1 MRGIDMNLD
10 RKIEFAINL
19 LKSIP
24 TDDGPIEVCYSGGK
38 DSDVILELAKMAG
51 INYRAIYKNTTI
63 DPRGTIQHVREMG
76 VEVVQPKENFLNIVR
91 RKGMPSRF
99 SRFCCEILKEYPI
112 LPRAIVGIRRS
123 ESAKRA
129 KLYKEPEQCRV
140 YSNKAKVRQ
149 YMPILEWSNEDVKE
163 FIEERKIK
171 CAPVYYDK
179 DGNFNVNRRLGCVGC
194 PLASRK
200 NRRADYL
207 ENPKML
213 LAQVKAM
220 QDYYDKKV
228 AAGVVS
234 ATMETC
240 NRNAWV
246 YFYATLFYDT
256 IAEFKDK
263 CTNLLFDFDIEAY
276 MKGYFKI

>member
-1 MRGIDMNLD
+1 MTLD
-10 RKIEFAINL
+10 RKIDAAIKL
-19 LKSIP
+19 LRSIP

-63 DPRGTIQHVREMG
+63 DPRGTMQHVREMG
-76 VEVVQPKENFLNIVR
+76 VEVVQPKENFLNLVR

-99 SRFCCEILKEYPI
+99 ARFCCKILKEYPI
-112 LPRAIVGIRRS
+112 LPRAVLGIRRD
-123 ESAKRA
+123 ESRKRA
-129 KLYKEPEQCRV
+129 ERYKEPELCKV
-140 YSNKAKVRQ
+140 YSGGAKVRQ
-149 YMPILEWSNEDVKE
+149 YLPILEWSNDDVKE
-163 FIEERKIK
+163 FIERREIK
-171 CAPVYYDK
+171 CAPVYYDENGEF
-179 DGNFNVNRRLGCVGC
+179 DVNRRLGCVGC
-194 PLASRK
+194 PLASRW

-213 LAQVKAM
+213 LAQVKAL
-220 QDYYDKKV
+220 QDYYDKRA
-228 AAGVVS
+228 AAGVAS
-234 ATMETC
+234 ATIETC

-246 YFYATLFYDT
+246 FFYATLFYDT

-276 MKGYFKI
+276 MKDYFKI

>member
-1 MRGIDMNLD
+1 MTLD
-10 RKIEFAINL
+10 RKIDAAIKL
-19 LKSIP
+19 LQSIP

-63 DPRGTIQHVREMG
+63 DPRGTLQHVREMG
-76 VEVVQPKENFLNIVR
+76 VEIVQPKEDFLSIVR

-112 LPRAIVGIRRS
+112 LPRAVLGTRRD
-123 ESAKRA
+123 ESRKRA
-129 KLYKEPEQCRV
+129 ERYKDPELCRV
-140 YSNKAKVRQ
+140 YSDGMKVRQ
-149 YMPILEWSNEDVKE
+149 YLPILEWTNDDVKE
-163 FIEERKIK
+163 FIDRRNIK
-171 CAPVYYDK
+171 CAPVYYDENGVF
-179 DGNFNVNRRLGCVGC
+179 DVNRRLGCIGC

-200 NRRADYL
+200 KRREAYL

-213 LAQVKAM
+213 LAQVKAL
-220 QDYYDKKV
+220 QDYYDKRVSTGV
-228 AAGVVS
+228 AS
-234 ATMETC
+234 ATIETC

-246 YFYATLFYDT
+246 FFYATIFYDT
-256 IAEFKDK
+256 IAQFKDK

-276 MKGYFKI
+276 MKDYFKI

>member
-1 MRGIDMNLD
+1 MNLD

-51 INYRAIYKNTTI
+51 INYRAIYRNTTI

-76 VEVVQPKENFLNIVR
+76 VEVVQPQQNFLNIIR

-99 SRFCCEILKEYPI
+99 ARFCCEILKEYSI
-112 LPRAIVGIRRS
+112 LPRAVVGIRKC
-123 ESAKRA
+123 ESRKRMER
-129 KLYKEPEQCRV
+129 YKEPESCRV
-140 YSNKAKVRQ
+140 YSGGKKVRQ
-149 YMPILEWSNEDVKE
+149 YLPILDWTNDDVKE
-163 FIEERKIK
+163 FIEQRKIK

-179 DGNFNVNRRLGCVGC
+179 DGNFDVNRRLGCIGC

-200 NRRADYL
+200 IRREAYL

-213 LAQVKAM
+213 LAQVKAL

-228 AAGVVS
+228 AAGVAT

-246 YFYATLFYDT
+246 FFYATLFYDT

-263 CTNLLFDFDIEAY
+263 CTDLLFDFDIEAY
-276 MKGYFKI
+276 MKDYFKI

>member
-1 MRGIDMNLD
+1 MDLD

-63 DPRGTIQHVREMG
+63 DPPGTIQHVREMG
-76 VEVVQPKENFLNIVR
+76 VEVVQPKENFLSIVR

-112 LPRAIVGIRRS
+112 QPRAIVGIRKC
-123 ESAKRA
+123 ESRKRMER
-129 KLYKEPEQCRV
+129 YKEPEFCRM
-140 YSNKAKVRQ
+140 YSGGKKVRQ
-149 YMPILEWSNEDVKE
+149 YLPILEWSNDDVKE
-163 FIEERKIK
+163 FIEQRKIK
-171 CAPVYYDK
+171 CAPIYYDK
-179 DGNFNVNRRLGCVGC
+179 DGNFDVNRRLGCIGC
-194 PLASRK
+194 PLASK
-200 NRRADYL
+200 NLRREEYK

-213 LAQVKAM
+213 LAQVKAL
-220 QDYYDKKV
+220 QDYYNKKIEK
-228 AAGVVS
+228 GHINP
-234 ATMETC
+234 TMEIC

-246 YFYATLFYDT
+246 FFYATLFYDK
-256 IAEFKDK
+256 IAEFEGK

-276 MKGYFKI
+276 MRDYFKI

>member
-1 MRGIDMNLD
+1 MDLD

-76 VEVVQPKENFLNIVR
+76 VEVVQPKENFLNLVR

-99 SRFCCEILKEYPI
+99 SRFCCEILKEYAI
-112 LPRAIVGIRRS
+112 LPRAIVGVRRC

-140 YSNKAKVRQ
+140 YSNKVKVRQ
-149 YMPILEWSNEDVKE
+149 YLPILEWSNEDVAE
-163 FIEERKIK
+163 FIKRRNIK
-171 CAPVYYDK
+171 CAPIYYDENGK
-179 DGNFNVNRRLGCVGC
+179 FDVNRRLGCVGC
-194 PLASRK
+194 PLASKNIRRK
-200 NRRADYL
+200 EFLD
-207 ENPKML
+207 NPKML
-213 LAQVKAM
+213 LAQVKAL
-220 QDYYDKKV
+220 QVYYNKKI
-228 AAGVVS
+228 ANGTTSPTIEA
-234 ATMETC
+234 C
-240 NRNAWV
+240 DRNAWV
-246 YFYATLFYDT
+246 FFYATLFYDT
-256 IAEFKDK
+256 FAEFKDK
-263 CTNLLFDFDIEAY
+263 CTNLLFDFDIEHY
-276 MKGYFKI
+276 MRDYFKI

>member
-1 MRGIDMNLD
+1 MTLD
-10 RKIEFAINL
+10 RKIDAAIKL
-19 LKSIP
+19 LQSIP

-63 DPRGTIQHVREMG
+63 DPRGTLQHVREMG
-76 VEVVQPKENFLNIVR
+76 VEIVQPKENFLSIVR

-99 SRFCCEILKEYPI
+99 NRFCCGILKEYAI
-112 LPRAIVGIRRS
+112 LPRAVLGIRRD
-123 ESAKRA
+123 ESRKRA
-129 KLYKEPEQCRV
+129 ERYKDPEQCRV
-140 YSNKAKVRQ
+140 YSDGMKVRQ
-149 YMPILEWSNEDVKE
+149 YLPILEWTNDDVKE
-163 FIEERKIK
+163 FIDRRNIK
-171 CAPVYYDK
+171 CAPVYYDENGVF
-179 DGNFNVNRRLGCVGC
+179 DVNRRLGCIGC

-200 NRRADYL
+200 KRREAYL

-228 AAGVVS
+228 AAGVVT

-246 YFYATLFYDT
+246 FCYATLFYDT

-263 CTNLLFDFDIEAY
+263 CTNLLFDFDIEQY
-276 MKGYFKI
+276 MRDYFKI

>member
-1 MRGIDMNLD
+1 MTLD
-10 RKIEFAINL
+10 RKIDAAIKL
-19 LKSIP
+19 LQSIP

-76 VEVVQPKENFLNIVR
+76 VEVIQPQQNFLNIIR

-99 SRFCCEILKEYPI
+99 ARFCCELLKEYPI
-112 LPRAIVGIRRS
+112 LPRAVMGIRKC
-123 ESAKRA
+123 ESRKRMER
-129 KLYKEPEQCRV
+129 YKEPEQCRT
-140 YSNKAKVRQ
+140 YSGGKKVRQ
-149 YMPILEWSNEDVKE
+149 YLPILDWTNDDVKE
-163 FIEERKIK
+163 FIEQRKIK

-179 DGNFNVNRRLGCVGC
+179 DGNFNVNRRLGCIGC
-194 PLASRK
+194 PLANK
-200 NRRADYL
+200 KARRAEYL

-213 LAQVKAM
+213 LAQVKAL
-220 QDYYDKKV
+220 QDYYDEKV
-228 AAGVVS
+228 AAGVVT

-256 IAEFKDK
+256 IDEFKDK

-276 MKGYFKI
+276 MKDYFKI

>member
-1 MRGIDMNLD
+1 MDLD
-10 RKIEFAINL
+10 RKIEFAIKL

-38 DSDVILELAKMAG
+38 DSDVILELAKMSG

-76 VEVVQPKENFLNIVR
+76 VEVVQPKENFLDLVR

-99 SRFCCEILKEYPI
+99 NRFCCEILKEYAI

-149 YMPILEWSNEDVKE
+149 YLPILEWSNEDVAE
-163 FIEERKIK
+163 FIKRRNIK
-171 CAPVYYDK
+171 CAPVYYDE
-179 DGNFNVNRRLGCVGC
+179 DGKFDVNRRLGCIGC
-194 PLASRK
+194 PLASKNIRRK
-200 NRRADYL
+200 EFLD
-207 ENPKML
+207 NPKML
-213 LAQVKAM
+213 LAQVKAF
-220 QDYYDKKV
+220 QDYYNKKIV
-228 AAGVVS
+228 NRTTTS
-234 ATMETC
+234 TMEVC
-240 NRNAWV
+240 GRNAWV
-246 YFYATLFYDT
+246 FFYATLFYDT
-256 IAEFKDK
+256 FAMFKDK

-276 MKGYFKI
+276 MKDYFKI

>member
-1 MRGIDMNLD
+1 MDLD

-24 TDDGPIEVCYSGGK
+24 TDEGPIEVCYSGGK

-63 DPRGTIQHVREMG
+63 DPRGTMQHVREMG
-76 VEVVQPKENFLNIVR
+76 VEVVHPKENFLSLVR

-112 LPRAIVGIRRS
+112 LPREVLGIRRD
-123 ESAKRA
+123 ESRKRA
-129 KLYKEPEQCRV
+129 EIYKEPESCRV
-140 YSNKAKVRQ
+140 YSGGKKVRQ
-149 YMPILEWSNEDVKE
+149 YLPILEWSNDDVKE
-163 FIEERKIK
+163 FIEQRKIK
-171 CAPVYYDK
+171 CAPIYYDK
-179 DGNFNVNRRLGCVGC
+179 DGNFDVNRRLGCIGC

-200 NRRADYL
+200 NRITDYK

-213 LAQVKAM
+213 LAQVKAL
-220 QDYYDKKV
+220 QDYFDKRI
-228 AAGVVS
+228 AAGFS
-234 ATMETC
+234 SQSIETFGG
-240 NRNAWV
+240 NAWAF
-246 YFYATLFYDT
+246 FYATLFYNSV
-256 IAEFKDK
+256 AEYKDK

-276 MKGYFKI
+276 MRDYFKI

>member
-1 MRGIDMNLD
+1 
-10 RKIEFAINL
+10 
-19 LKSIP
+19 
-24 TDDGPIEVCYSGGK
+24 
-38 DSDVILELAKMAG
+38 
-51 INYRAIYKNTTI
+51 
-63 DPRGTIQHVREMG
+63 MG
-76 VEVVQPKENFLNIVR
+76 VEVVQPQQNFLNLIR

-99 SRFCCEILKEYPI
+99 ARFCCEILKEYPI
-112 LPRAIVGIRRS
+112 LPRAIVGIRRV

-179 DGNFNVNRRLGCVGC
+179 DGNFDVNRRLGCIGC
-194 PLASRK
+194 PLANK
-200 NRRADYL
+200 KARRADYL

-220 QDYYDKKV
+220 QDFWDKRV
-228 AAGVVS
+228 TAGAVS

-276 MKGYFKI
+276 MKDYFKI

>member
-1 MRGIDMNLD
+1 MDLD
-10 RKIEFAINL
+10 RKIEFAIKL

-63 DPRGTIQHVREMG
+63 DPSGTIQHVREMG
-76 VEVVQPKENFLNIVR
+76 VEEVQPKENFLDLVR

-112 LPRAIVGIRRS
+112 LPRAVLGIRRN
-123 ESAKRA
+123 ESRKRMER
-129 KLYKEPEQCRV
+129 YKEPELCRV
-140 YSNKAKVRQ
+140 YSGGTKVRQ
-149 YMPILEWSNEDVKE
+149 YLPILEWSNDDVKE
-163 FIEERKIK
+163 FIEQRKIK

-179 DGNFNVNRRLGCVGC
+179 DGNFDVNRRLGCIGC

-200 NRRADYL
+200 IRITAYQ

-213 LAQVKAM
+213 LAQVKAL
-220 QDYYDKKV
+220 QDYSDKRI
-228 AAGVVS
+228 AAGAAS
-234 ATMETC
+234 QAIETC
-240 NRNAWV
+240 GGNAWV
-246 YFYATLFYDT
+246 FFYATLFYDSV
-256 IAEFKDK
+256 AEFKDK

-276 MKGYFKI
+276 MKDYFKI

>member
-1 MRGIDMNLD
+1 MTLD
-10 RKIEFAINL
+10 RKIDAAIKL
-19 LKSIP
+19 LQSIP
-24 TDDGPIEVCYSGGK
+24 ADDGPIEVCYSGGK
-38 DSDVILELAKMAG
+38 DSDVILELAKMAR

-63 DPRGTIQHVREMG
+63 DPRGTMQHVREMG
-76 VEVVQPKENFLNIVR
+76 VEVVHPKEHFFDLVR
-91 RKGMPSRF
+91 RKGMPSRLA
-99 SRFCCEILKEYPI
+99 RFCCEILKEYPI
-112 LPRAIVGIRRS
+112 LPRAVLGIRRD
-123 ESAKRA
+123 ESRKRA
-129 KLYKEPEQCRV
+129 ERYKEPERCRV
-140 YSNKAKVRQ
+140 YSGGAKVRQ
-149 YMPILEWSNEDVKE
+149 YLPILEWSNDDIKE
-163 FIEERKIK
+163 FIDRRNIK
-171 CAPVYYDK
+171 CAPVYYDENGEF
-179 DGNFNVNRRLGCVGC
+179 DVNRRLGCIGC
-194 PLASRK
+194 PLANK
-200 NRRADYL
+200 KARRADYL

-276 MKGYFKI
+276 MKDYFKI

>member
-1 MRGIDMNLD
+1 MNLD
-10 RKIEFAINL
+10 RKIELAINL

-38 DSDVILELAKMAG
+38 DSDVILELAKMSG
-51 INYRAIYKNTTI
+51 INYRAIYRNTTI

-76 VEVVQPKENFLNIVR
+76 VEVVQPQQNFLNIIR

-99 SRFCCEILKEYPI
+99 ARFCCEILKEYSI
-112 LPRAIVGIRRS
+112 LPRAVVGIRKC
-123 ESAKRA
+123 ESRKRMER
-129 KLYKEPEQCRV
+129 YKEPESCRV
-140 YSNKAKVRQ
+140 YSGGKKVRQ
-149 YMPILEWSNEDVKE
+149 YLPILDWTNDDVKE
-163 FIEERKIK
+163 FIEQRKIK

-179 DGNFNVNRRLGCVGC
+179 DGNFDVNRRLGCIGC

-200 NRRADYL
+200 IRREAYL

-213 LAQVKAM
+213 LAQVKAL

-228 AAGVVS
+228 AAGVAT

-246 YFYATLFYDT
+246 FFYATLFYDS

-263 CTNLLFDFDIEAY
+263 CTNLLFDFDIEAC
-276 MKGYFKI
+276 MKDYFKI

>member
-1 MRGIDMNLD
+1 MDLD

-51 INYRAIYKNTTI
+51 INFRAIYKNTTI
-63 DPRGTIQHVREMG
+63 DPRGTMQHVREMG
-76 VEVVQPKENFLNIVR
+76 VEVVQPKENFLSIVR
-91 RKGMPSRF
+91 RKGMPSRY
-99 SRFCCEILKEYPI
+99 SRFCCEILKEYAI
-112 LPRAIVGIRRS
+112 LPRAVLGIRRD
-123 ESAKRA
+123 ESRKRA
-129 KLYKEPEQCRV
+129 ERYKEPEQCKV
-140 YSNKAKVRQ
+140 YSGGAKVRQ
-149 YMPILEWSNEDVKE
+149 YLPILEWSNDDVKE

-171 CAPVYYDK
+171 CASVYYDENGEF
-179 DGNFNVNRRLGCVGC
+179 DVNRRLGCVGC
-194 PLASRK
+194 PLASRR

-213 LAQVKAM
+213 LAKVKAF
-220 QDYYDKKV
+220 QDYWDKRV
-228 AAGVVS
+228 TDGAVS
-234 ATMETC
+234 DTMVTC

-246 YFYATLFYDT
+246 FFYATLFYDT

-263 CTNLLFDFDIEAY
+263 CTSLLFDFDIEAY
-276 MKGYFKI
+276 MKDYFKI

>member
-1 MRGIDMNLD
+1 MNLD

-38 DSDVILELAKMAG
+38 DSDVILELAKMSG

-76 VEVVQPKENFLNIVR
+76 VEVVQPKENFLNIIR

-99 SRFCCEILKEYPI
+99 NRFCCEILKEYAI
-112 LPRAIVGIRRS
+112 LPRAVLGIRRD
-123 ESAKRA
+123 ESRKRA
-129 KLYKEPEQCRV
+129 ERYKEPEQCRV
-140 YSNKAKVRQ
+140 YSGGNKVRQ
-149 YMPILEWSNEDVKE
+149 YLPILEWTNDDVKE
-163 FIEERKIK
+163 FIEQRKIK

-179 DGNFNVNRRLGCVGC
+179 DGNFDVNRRLGCVGC

-220 QDYYDKKV
+220 QDYWDKRV
-228 AAGVVS
+228 TAGAVS

-276 MKGYFKI
+276 MKDYFKI

>member
-1 MRGIDMNLD
+1 MDLD

-76 VEVVQPKENFLNIVR
+76 VQVVQPKENFLNLVR

-99 SRFCCEILKEYPI
+99 SRFCCEILKEYAI
-112 LPRAIVGIRRS
+112 LPRAIVGVRRC

-129 KLYKEPEQCRV
+129 KLYKEPELCRV
-140 YSNKAKVRQ
+140 YSNKVKVRQ
-149 YMPILEWSNEDVKE
+149 YLPILEWSNEDVAE
-163 FIEERKIK
+163 FIKRRNIK
-171 CAPVYYDK
+171 CAPIYYDENGK
-179 DGNFNVNRRLGCVGC
+179 FDVNRRLGCVGC
-194 PLASRK
+194 PLASKNIRRK
-200 NRRADYL
+200 EFLD
-207 ENPKML
+207 NPKML
-213 LAQVKAM
+213 LAQVKAL
-220 QDYYDKKV
+220 QVCYNKKI
-228 AAGVVS
+228 ANGTTSPTIEA
-234 ATMETC
+234 C
-240 NRNAWV
+240 DRNAWV
-246 YFYATLFYDT
+246 FFYATLFYDT

-263 CTNLLFDFDIEAY
+263 CTSLLFDFDIEAY
-276 MKGYFKI
+276 MKDYFKI

>member
-1 MRGIDMNLD
+1 MNLD
-10 RKIEFAINL
+10 RKIELAINL

-63 DPRGTIQHVREMG
+63 DPRGTLQHVREMG
-76 VEVVQPKENFLNIVR
+76 VEVVQPQQNFLNIIR

-99 SRFCCEILKEYPI
+99 ARFCCELLKEYPI
-112 LPRAIVGIRRS
+112 LPRAVVGIRKC
-123 ESAKRA
+123 ESRKRMER
-129 KLYKEPEQCRV
+129 YKEPEQCRT
-140 YSNKAKVRQ
+140 YSGCKKVRQ
-149 YMPILEWSNEDVKE
+149 YLPILDWTNDDVKE
-163 FIEERKIK
+163 FIEQRKIK

-179 DGNFNVNRRLGCVGC
+179 DGNFDVNRRLGCIGC

-200 NRRADYL
+200 IRREEYL

-213 LAQVKAM
+213 LAQVKAL

-228 AAGVVS
+228 AAGVVT

-276 MKGYFKI
+276 MKDYFKI